1 MSFLEKQFS
10 YRIRKTL
17 WYELELFMESK
28 DSFKKSCKQT
38 NTSWLEV
45 YSDML
50 LGACHGLSYPGFLRK
65 ISFPRLVWD
74 LFIFPDI
81 QFRIPLLPFVWVTL
95 WLLKHVSCIAG
106 TLPPPSCNMF
116 ILEEQHSM
124 LLVRSQSIESS
135 SQTKNRNVS
144 SLKT

>member
-1 MSFLEKQFS
+1 MLSPTTIFLMDKENFV
-10 YRIRKTL
+10 TL
-17 WYELELFMESK
+17 SGIYGIEGF
-28 DSFKKSCKQT
+28 FKKNKQKS
-38 NTSWLEV
+38 TSMLAV

-50 LGACHGLSYPGFLRK
+50 LGACHGLSYPRFLK
-65 ISFPRLVWD
+65 NIFFPRLVWD
-74 LFIFPDI
+74 LFIFLDI

-95 WLLKHVSCIAG
+95 WLPKHVSCIAG
-106 TLPPPSCNMF
+106 TLLPPSRNKF

-144 SLKT
+144 SLKK